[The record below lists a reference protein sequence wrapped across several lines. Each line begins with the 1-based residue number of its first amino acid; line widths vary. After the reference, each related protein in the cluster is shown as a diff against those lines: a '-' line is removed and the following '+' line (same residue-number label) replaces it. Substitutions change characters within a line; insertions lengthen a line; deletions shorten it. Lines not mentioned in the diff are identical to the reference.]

1 MKKFSL
7 LVLLLLC
14 ITISAQEKL
23 PIIKL
28 TGDFGYDYQDGTVSI
43 IFPDGSSQD
52 SLTARIKW
60 RGSSTNVEGK
70 HKRNY
75 KIKFTDDHRFFGLRN
90 DDSWILDAGQAD
102 VFRLRNL
109 IATELWNDF
118 ASKPYY
124 IDKEPDALSGVRGKV
139 VEVYLN
145 DEYRGI
151 YSFTE
156 NMDRKEMKLKKFDK
170 NGTIRG
176 VLWKSKGYNSSIMTI
191 VPESYDNKEPMMDV
205 FEAKYPDLDDL
216 DSTDYSTLWNAINFV
231 VNSNNEEF
239 RQHVHEYFDI
249 PVIIDYYLFVY
260 VLNAL
265 DNRGKNMYW
274 AVYDQTKEK
283 MITPAVWDLDISM
296 GAKSALQ
303 YNEDYILPEYDTGD
317 ILYLITRLKNLNVD
331 NFNDKVRSRYAELRK
346 TVFSIYNL
354 QQRYEHYYDLLVTS
368 GAAERETEKWSMD
381 SDILGEVIDFDSEI
395 EYIKNWISR
404 RIIYLDNKFLYY
416 KYSPIKDISAEHNNN
431 AISIYNRQGQKMP
444 NNQELPKGIYIF
456 KNGDS
461 STTIKYVGGSR

>member
-1 MKKFSL
+1 MKKTIF

-14 ITISAQEKL
+14 VTISAQVKL

-43 IFPDGSSQD
+43 IYPDGNSED

-60 RGSSTNVEGK
+60 RGGSTNAEGK

-75 KIKFTDDHRFFGLRN
+75 KIKFTDDHRFFGLRK

-118 ASKPYY
+118 ATKPYY
-124 IDKEPDALSGVRGKV
+124 SDKESDALSGVRGKV

-151 YSFTE
+151 YSFME
-156 NMDRKEMKLKKFDK
+156 NMDRKQMKLKKFDE
-170 NGTIRG
+170 NGLIRG
-176 VLWKSKGYNSSIMTI
+176 VLWKSKGYGSSMMTI

-231 VNSNNEEF
+231 VNSSDEEF
-239 RQHVHEYFDI
+239 RQYVHEYFDI

-274 AVYDQTKEK
+274 AVYDQTKDK
-283 MITPAVWDLDISM
+283 KITPAVWDLDISM

-303 YNEDYILPEYDTGD
+303 YDKDFILPEYDPGD

-331 NFNDKVRSRYAELRK
+331 DFNNKVRNRYAELRK
-346 TVFSIYNL
+346 TVFSIHNL
-354 QQRYEHYYDLLVTS
+354 QQRYEYYYDLLVTS
-368 GAAERETEKWSMD
+368 GAAEREAEKWSMD
-381 SDILGEVIDFDSEI
+381 SDVCGEIIDFDLEI
-395 EYIKNWISR
+395 LFIKFWITR
-404 RIIYLDNKFLYY
+404 RIIQMDHIFLYN
-416 KYSPIKDISAEHNNN
+416 KSSITNTTAKQDDKF
-431 AISIYNRQGQKMP
+431 ISIYNLQGQKMP
-444 NNQELPKGIYIF
+444 TNQQLPKGIYIF
-456 KNGDS
+456 KNADS
-461 STTIKYVGGSR
+461 STTIKYVGDAR

>member
-1 MKKFSL
+1 MKKTIL

-14 ITISAQEKL
+14 VTISAQVKL
-23 PIIKL
+23 PVIKL

-43 IFPDGSSQD
+43 IYPDGSSED
-52 SLTARIKW
+52 SLTACIKW
-60 RGSSTNVEGK
+60 RGSSTNIEGK

-75 KIKFTDDHRFFGLRN
+75 KIKFTDDHRFFGLRK

-118 ASKPYY
+118 ATKPYY

-151 YSFTE
+151 YSFME
-156 NMDRKEMKLKKFDK
+156 NMDRKQMKLKKFDE
-170 NGTIRG
+170 NGLIRG
-176 VLWKSKGYNSSIMTI
+176 VMWKSKGYSSSMMTI
-191 VPESYDNKEPMMDV
+191 VPESYDNKESMMDV

-231 VNSNNEEF
+231 VNSSDEEF

-274 AVYDQTKEK
+274 AVYDQTKDK
-283 MITPAVWDLDISM
+283 KITPAVWDLDISM

-303 YNEDYILPEYDTGD
+303 YDKDFISPEYDPGD
-317 ILYLITRLKNLNVD
+317 VLYLITRLKNLNVD
-331 NFNDKVRSRYAELRK
+331 DFNNKVRNRYVELRK
-346 TVFSIYNL
+346 TFFSINNL

-368 GAAERETEKWSMD
+368 GAAEREAEKWSMD
-381 SDILGEVIDFDSEI
+381 SDVCGEIIDFDLEI
-395 EYIKNWISR
+395 LFIKFWITR
-404 RIIYLDNKFLYY
+404 RIIQMDHIFLYN
-416 KYSPIKDISAEHNNN
+416 KSSITNTPAEQDDKV
-431 AISIYNRQGQKMP
+431 ISIYNLQGQKMP
-444 NNQELPKGIYIF
+444 VNQQLPKGIYIF
-456 KNGDS
+456 KNADS
-461 STTIKYVGGSR
+461 STTIKYVGDAW

>member
-1 MKKFSL
+1 MKKTIL

-14 ITISAQEKL
+14 INISAQEKL

-43 IFPDGSSQD
+43 IYPDGSSED

-60 RGSSTNVEGK
+60 RGGSTNAEGK

-75 KIKFTDDHRFFGLRN
+75 KIKFTDDHRFFGLRK

-118 ASKPYY
+118 ATKPYY
-124 IDKEPDALSGVRGKV
+124 SDKEPDALSGVRGKV

-151 YSFTE
+151 YSFME
-156 NMDRKEMKLKKFDK
+156 NMDRKQMKLKKYDE
-170 NGTIRG
+170 NGLIRG
-176 VLWKSKGYNSSIMTI
+176 VMWKSKGYSSSMMTI

-205 FEAKYPDLDDL
+205 FEAKYPDLNDL
-216 DSTDYSTLWNAINFV
+216 DSTDYTTLWNAINFV
-231 VNSNNEEF
+231 VNSSDEEF

-265 DNRGKNMYW
+265 DNRGKNIYW
-274 AVYDQTKEK
+274 AVYDQTKDK
-283 MITPAVWDLDISM
+283 KITPAVWDLDISM

-303 YNEDYILPEYDTGD
+303 YDKEFISPEYDPGD

-331 NFNDKVRSRYAELRK
+331 DFNIKVRDRYAELRK

-368 GAAERETEKWSMD
+368 GAAEREAEKWSMD
-381 SDILGEVIDFDSEI
+381 SDVCGEIIDFDLEI
-395 EYIKNWISR
+395 LFIKFWITR
-404 RIIYLDNKFLYY
+404 RIIQMDHIFLYN
-416 KYSPIKDISAEHNNN
+416 KSSITNTPEEQDDKV
-431 AISIYNRQGQKMP
+431 ISIYNLQGQKMP
-444 NNQELPKGIYIF
+444 TNQQLPKGIYIF
-456 KNGDS
+456 KNADS
-461 STTIKYVGGSR
+461 STTIKYVGDAR

>member
-1 MKKFSL
+1 MKKTIL

-14 ITISAQEKL
+14 INISAQEKL

-43 IFPDGSSQD
+43 IYPDGNSED

-60 RGSSTNVEGK
+60 RGGSTNAEGK

-75 KIKFTDDHRFFGLRN
+75 KIKFTDDHRFFGLRK

-118 ASKPYY
+118 ATKPYY
-124 IDKEPDALSGVRGKV
+124 SDKEPYALSGVRGKV

-151 YSFTE
+151 YSFME
-156 NMDRKEMKLKKFDK
+156 NMDRKQMKLKKYDE
-170 NGTIRG
+170 NGLIRG
-176 VLWKSKGYNSSIMTI
+176 VMWKSKGYSSSMMTI
-191 VPESYDNKEPMMDV
+191 VPESYDNKESMMDV

-231 VNSNNEEF
+231 VNSSDEEF

-274 AVYDQTKEK
+274 AVYDQTKDK
-283 MITPAVWDLDISM
+283 KITPAVWDLDISM

-303 YNEDYILPEYDTGD
+303 YDKDFISPEYDPGD
-317 ILYLITRLKNLNVD
+317 VLYLITRLKNLNVD
-331 NFNDKVRSRYAELRK
+331 DFNNKVRNRYVELRK
-346 TVFSIYNL
+346 TVFSIHSL
-354 QQRYEHYYDLLVTS
+354 QQRYEYYYDLLVTS
-368 GAAERETEKWSMD
+368 GAAEREAEKWSMD
-381 SDILGEVIDFDSEI
+381 SDVCGEIIDFDLEI
-395 EYIKNWISR
+395 LFIKFWITR
-404 RIIYLDNKFLYY
+404 RIIQMDHIFLYN
-416 KYSPIKDISAEHNNN
+416 KSSITNTPAEQDDKV
-431 AISIYNRQGQKMP
+431 ISIYNLQGQKMP
-444 NNQELPKGIYIF
+444 TNQQLPKGIYIYR
-456 KNGDS
+456 NADS
-461 STTIKYVGGSR
+461 STTIKYVGDAQ

>member
-1 MKKFSL
+1 MKKTIL

-14 ITISAQEKL
+14 INISAQVKL

-43 IFPDGSSQD
+43 IYPDGSSED

-60 RGSSTNVEGK
+60 RGGSTNAEGK

-75 KIKFTDDHRFFGLRN
+75 KIKFTDDHRFFGLRK

-102 VFRLRNL
+102 FFRLRNL

-118 ASKPYY
+118 ATKPYY

-151 YSFTE
+151 YSFME
-156 NMDRKEMKLKKFDK
+156 NMDRKQMKLKKYDE
-170 NGTIRG
+170 NGLIRG
-176 VLWKSKGYNSSIMTI
+176 VMWKSKGYGSSMMTI

-205 FEAKYPDLDDL
+205 FEAKYPDLNNL
-216 DSTDYSTLWNAINFV
+216 DSTDYTTLWNAINFV
-231 VNSNNEEF
+231 VNSSDEEF

-265 DNRGKNMYW
+265 DNRGKNIYW
-274 AVYDQTKEK
+274 AVYDQTKDK
-283 MITPAVWDLDISM
+283 KITPAVWDLDISM

-303 YNEDYILPEYDTGD
+303 YDKDFISPEYDPGD
-317 ILYLITRLKNLNVD
+317 VLYLITRLKNLNVD
-331 NFNDKVRSRYAELRK
+331 DFNNKVRNRYVELRK
-346 TVFSIYNL
+346 TFFSINNL

-368 GAAERETEKWSMD
+368 GAAEREAEKWSMD
-381 SDILGEVIDFDSEI
+381 SDVCGEIIDFDLEI
-395 EYIKNWISR
+395 LFIKFWITR
-404 RIIYLDNKFLYY
+404 RIIQMDHIFLYN
-416 KYSPIKDISAEHNNN
+416 KSSITNTPAEQDDKV
-431 AISIYNRQGQKMP
+431 ISIYNLQGQKMP
-444 NNQELPKGIYIF
+444 VNQQLPKGIYIF
-456 KNGDS
+456 KNADS
-461 STTIKYVGGSR
+461 STTIKYVGDAW

>member
-1 MKKFSL
+1 MKKTIF

-14 ITISAQEKL
+14 VTISAQEKL

-43 IFPDGSSQD
+43 IYPDGSSED

-60 RGSSTNVEGK
+60 RGGSTNAEGK

-75 KIKFTDDHRFFGLRN
+75 KIKFTDDHRFFGLRK

-118 ASKPYY
+118 ATKPYY

-151 YSFTE
+151 YSFME
-156 NMDRKEMKLKKFDK
+156 NMDRKQMKLKKFDE
-170 NGTIRG
+170 NGLIRG
-176 VLWKSKGYNSSIMTI
+176 VMWKSKGYSSSMMTI
-191 VPESYDNKEPMMDV
+191 VPESYDNKESMMDV

-231 VNSNNEEF
+231 VNSSDEEF

-274 AVYDQTKEK
+274 AVYDQTKDK
-283 MITPAVWDLDISM
+283 KITPAVWDLDISM

-303 YNEDYILPEYDTGD
+303 YDKDFISPEYDPGD
-317 ILYLITRLKNLNVD
+317 VLYLITRLKNLNVD
-331 NFNDKVRSRYAELRK
+331 DFNNKVRNRYVELRK
-346 TVFSIYNL
+346 TVFSIHSL
-354 QQRYEHYYDLLVTS
+354 QQRYEYYYDLLVTS
-368 GAAERETEKWSMD
+368 GAAEREAEKWSMD
-381 SDILGEVIDFDSEI
+381 SDVCGEIIDFDLEI
-395 EYIKNWISR
+395 LFIKFWITR
-404 RIIYLDNKFLYY
+404 RIIQMDHIFLYN
-416 KYSPIKDISAEHNNN
+416 KSSITNTPAEQDDKV
-431 AISIYNRQGQKMP
+431 ISIYNLQGQKMP
-444 NNQELPKGIYIF
+444 TNQQLPKGIYIYR
-456 KNGDS
+456 NADS
-461 STTIKYVGGSR
+461 STTIKYVGDAR

>member
-1 MKKFSL
+1 MKKYIL
-7 LVLLLLC
+7 LVLLCLC
-14 ITISAQEKL
+14 VTIRAQEKL
-23 PIIKL
+23 PVIKL

-43 IFPDGSSQD
+43 IYSDGSSED

-60 RGSSTNVEGK
+60 HGGSTNAEGK

-75 KIKFTDDHRFFGLRN
+75 KIKFTDDHRFFGLRK

-118 ASKPYY
+118 ATKPYY
-124 IDKEPDALSGVRGKV
+124 TDKEPDALSGVRGKV

-151 YSFTE
+151 YSFME
-156 NMDRKEMKLKKFDK
+156 NMDRKQMKLKKFDE
-170 NGTIRG
+170 NGLIRG
-176 VLWKSKGYNSSIMTI
+176 VLWKSKGYDSSMMTI

-205 FEAKYPDLDDL
+205 FEAKYPDLNDL

-231 VNSNNEEF
+231 VNSSDEEF

-274 AVYDQTKEK
+274 AVYDQTKDK

-303 YNEDYILPEYDTGD
+303 YDKDFISPEYDPGD
-317 ILYLITRLKNLNVD
+317 VLYLITRLKNLNVD
-331 NFNDKVRSRYAELRK
+331 DFNNKVRNRYVELRK
-346 TVFSIYNL
+346 TVFSIHSL
-354 QQRYEHYYDLLVTS
+354 QQRYEYYYDLLVTS
-368 GAAERETEKWSMD
+368 GAAEREAEKWSMD
-381 SDILGEVIDFDSEI
+381 SDVCGEIIDFDLEI
-395 EYIKNWISR
+395 LFIKFWITR
-404 RIIYLDNKFLYY
+404 RIIQMDHIFLYN
-416 KYSPIKDISAEHNNN
+416 KSSITNTPAEQDDKV
-431 AISIYNRQGQKMP
+431 ISIYNLQGQKMP
-444 NNQELPKGIYIF
+444 TNQQLPKGIYIYR
-456 KNGDS
+456 NADS
-461 STTIKYVGGSR
+461 STTIKYVGDAR

>member
-1 MKKFSL
+1 MKKTIL

-14 ITISAQEKL
+14 INISAQEKL

-43 IFPDGSSQD
+43 IYPDGSSED

-60 RGSSTNVEGK
+60 RGGSTNAEGK

-75 KIKFTDDHRFFGLRN
+75 KIKFTDDHRFFGLRK

-118 ASKPYY
+118 ATKPYY

-151 YSFTE
+151 YSFME
-156 NMDRKEMKLKKFDK
+156 NMDRKQMKLKKFDE
-170 NGTIRG
+170 NGLIRG
-176 VLWKSKGYNSSIMTI
+176 VMWKSKGYSSSMMTI
-191 VPESYDNKEPMMDV
+191 VPESYDNKESMMDV

-231 VNSNNEEF
+231 VNSSDEEF

-274 AVYDQTKEK
+274 AVYDQTKDK
-283 MITPAVWDLDISM
+283 MITLAVWDLDISM

-303 YNEDYILPEYDTGD
+303 YDKDFISPEYDPGD
-317 ILYLITRLKNLNVD
+317 VLYLITRLKNLNVD
-331 NFNDKVRSRYAELRK
+331 DFNNKVRNRYVELRK
-346 TVFSIYNL
+346 TVFSIHSL
-354 QQRYEHYYDLLVTS
+354 QQRYEYYYDLLVTS
-368 GAAERETEKWSMD
+368 GAAEREAEKWSMD
-381 SDILGEVIDFDSEI
+381 SDVCGEIIDFDLEI
-395 EYIKNWISR
+395 LFIKFWITR
-404 RIIYLDNKFLYY
+404 RIIQMDHIFLYN
-416 KYSPIKDISAEHNNN
+416 KSSITNTPAKQDDKF
-431 AISIYNRQGQKMP
+431 ISIYNLQGQKMP
-444 NNQELPKGIYIF
+444 TNQQLPKGIYIF
-456 KNGDS
+456 KNADS
-461 STTIKYVGGSR
+461 STTIKYVGDAR